1 MLGARS
7 SPTRLS
13 QVPCEK
19 VVRGGAVWEGQ
30 GSRVVCQKTAPF
42 SLQLWSTTFL
52 DGKARLYVIYLIEV
66 SWFWLHCSEN
76 KDVGVK
82 EMKAK
87 FHCISLIFH
96 FISTWC
102 FSKQTAFASFKWA
115 TSLLLIL
122 IFSYYILLYRFDVYY
137 SCFSPAGMNFLK
149 IKYVKERSNILR
161 CYYIFTIYLY
171 SLHKCYK
178 YIYIKFIIMKRW

>member
-96 FISTWC
+96 FISTCC
-102 FSKQTAFASFKWA
+102 FFQTDGLCLVQISHFIAFDINIFLLH
-115 TSLLLIL
+115 TSLSFWCVL
-122 IFSYYILLYRFDVYY
+122 
-137 SCFSPAGMNFLK
+137 
-149 IKYVKERSNILR
+149 
-161 CYYIFTIYLY
+161 
-171 SLHKCYK
+171 
-178 YIYIKFIIMKRW
+178 

>member
-7 SPTRLS
+7 SPMRLS

-42 SLQLWSTTFL
+42 SLQLWSITFL
-52 DGKARLYVIYLIEV
+52 DGKACIYVIYLIEV
-66 SWFWLHCSEN
+66 SWFWLHCTEN

-82 EMKAK
+82 ERKAK
-87 FHCISLIFH
+87 FHYISLIFH

-102 FSKQTAFASFKWA
+102 FFKQTAFASFKWA

-122 IFSYYILLYRFDVYY
+122 IFSYYILLYRFMCIITVFLHRNE
-137 SCFSPAGMNFLK
+137 FSKNQICKGK
-149 IKYVKERSNILR
+149 IKHFKVLLHFYNI
-161 CYYIFTIYLY
+161 
-171 SLHKCYK
+171 SL
-178 YIYIKFIIMKRW
+178 FFA